1 MEKRNFLIT
10 TRPAEKNRQTANASC
25 FEIKNVPLTRIVRN
39 ANPKK
44 LKEQLEKYS
53 PNIVVLTSSIGSE
66 ILLKAEICGI
76 RTIMC
81 IGKRTAEP
89 FLRSGLE
96 VLVPI
101 EQNSSGLIELI
112 SLQSRKESRIALC
125 RSKQHNTLL
134 DDYLASEGY
143 NYRCFDLYEIEEL
156 HSSNLERMLFNKECK
171 GLILTSSMEAVSLAH
186 LLGNDVHSKE
196 FSDKTIFCIG
206 KPTYETARRQGFDCE
221 MLNKKAMLRQ
231 LLRKYLKNTA
241 IAGNGFEPLI
251 YGL

>member
-10 TRPAEKNRQTANASC
+10 TRPAEKNRETANASC
-25 FEIKNVPLTRIVRN
+25 FEIKNVPLTRIVGN
-39 ANPKK
+39 ANPRT
-44 LKEQLEKYS
+44 LRDQIEKYS
-53 PNIVVLTSSIGSE
+53 PDFVVLTSSIGSE
-66 ILLKAEICGI
+66 IFLKAAIPGSGSF
-76 RTIMC
+76 RIMC

-125 RSKQHNTLL
+125 RSKQHNTIL
-134 DDYLASEGY
+134 DEYLASEGH

-156 HSSNLERMLFNKECK
+156 HSTDLEEMLFKKECK

-186 LLGNDVHSKE
+186 LLGNDIHSKE
-196 FSDKTIFCIG
+196 FRGKTIFCIG
-206 KPTYETARRQGFDCE
+206 KPTYETATRQGFDCE
-221 MLNKKAMLRQ
+221 ILN
-231 LLRKYLKNTA
+231 NEGDVEA
-241 IAGNGFEPLI
+241 IIEEISEKHCNSGEWI
-251 YGL
+251 

>member
-66 ILLKAEICGI
+66 ILLKAEMCGI
-76 RTIMC
+76 HTIMC

-125 RSKQHNTLL
+125 RSKQHNSIL
-134 DDYLASEGY
+134 DEYLASEGY

-156 HSSNLERMLFNKECK
+156 HSPVLQRMLFNKECK

-206 KPTYETARRQGFDCE
+206 KPTYETATRQGFDCE
-221 MLNKKAMLRQ
+221 MLNNEGDVEAIIEEISKKHC
-231 LLRKYLKNTA
+231 NSGEW
-241 IAGNGFEPLI
+241 I
-251 YGL
+251 